1 MLFRVVQSLSV
12 SAVRSSHERC
22 RVLEPRARECARTSL
37 TMERHRLP
45 SQPELTAA
53 ARVVDGAQQRQYCC
67 YGRAWVG
74 AATVVRAPRVGAAT
88 VVRAPTE
95 HPPGSSLG
103 EHERLASPPASL
115 GPRATAPRAPPYAWP
130 YHNSPVRQLHLRN
143 KAATPPS
150 GEPPSPPVPN
160 VRPARGAL
168 GTDGGVRGA
177 LKLTRTPPARSRSLP
192 PSPHPGAAMA
202 AAKRSTE
209 ITISELT
216 ISLST
221 LESPIESP
229 HALSTPRR
237 VRRVSFG
244 ELCLEQRRA
253 MGLTVASGARQMA
266 PDDGEMTSR
275 RECRHHSPHALSAAE
290 LRSPS
295 PASPLPR
302 RPRAS
307 LAEPIV
313 SPHPMLM
320 AAAVPQLSPPPQP
333 PPATTSP
340 AAPPQAAA
348 ATASSVALP
357 QAAAPRALPTPSKKH
372 YSRPPMP
379 LGGDP
384 AAQAHRPP
392 G

>member
-1 MLFRVVQSLSV
+1 
-12 SAVRSSHERC
+12 
-22 RVLEPRARECARTSL
+22 
-37 TMERHRLP
+37 MERHRLP
-45 SQPELTAA
+45 SQPGLTDA

-74 AATVVRAPRVGAAT
+74 AATVVRAPRVGAAM

-95 HPPGSSLG
+95 PPPGSSLG

-115 GPRATAPRAPPYAWP
+115 GRRATAPRAPPYAWP
-130 YHNSPVRQLHLRN
+130 YHSSPVRQVRLRN
-143 KAATPPS
+143 KAAAS
-150 GEPPSPPVPN
+150 GEPLSTPQTDLPVPN
-160 VRPARGAL
+160 VVRPARGAL
-168 GTDGGVRGA
+168 GTDGGVRDA
-177 LKLTRTPPARSRSLP
+177 LKLTRTPPARTRSLP

-266 PDDGEMTSR
+266 LDDGETASR
-275 RECRHHSPHALSAAE
+275 RECRHHSPHAASAPE
-290 LRSPS
+290 SRSPN

-307 LAEPIV
+307 LAEPVV

-320 AAAVPQLSPPPQP
+320 AAAAPQLSPPPQP
-333 PPATTSP
+333 TPATTSP

-348 ATASSVALP
+348 ATASSAALP
-357 QAAAPRALPTPSKKH
+357 QAAAPQALPTPSKKH